1 LHKCNDQY
9 VELQKELKMSFS
21 SALIVIDMQ
30 KDGMSMLPEANSVI
44 APIARLIAAFRKNQQ
59 SVIFK
64 KRVHR
69 ANGGDV
75 ETFRREL
82 FQKRPFLVK
91 NSVGAEVIDE
101 LRPLPDEIQVD
112 GTRFSG
118 FFQTD
123 LQLILT
129 RLGVHKL
136 FICGVQTPNCIR
148 ATVTDAIAYDYDV
161 VLVSDA
167 VTAKTPEIHQAN
179 LLDLKNMGV
188 VIANTDEVISMLKH

>member
-1 LHKCNDQY
+1 
-9 VELQKELKMSFS
+9 MSFS